1 MNKTVRNYVIFGAC
15 ILAAFLILLC
25 VILAGRVA
33 ENPEGTVGNTA
44 GNLLNEGLFCEFD
57 GTVYFSNTSQG
68 GALYAMN
75 PDETGVRRLNTLK
88 VRNILAGGKYLYFFQ
103 TGTAGQPSLGQIEG
117 IRNFNRSRLNGK
129 DITAIT
135 RDTVLTG
142 QLVDNHLYLLTSSKS
157 GIALRK
163 VKTDRSE
170 DVQLTDWALNPACA
184 VNGRIYYHGVL
195 EDHYLYA
202 LDTKSDVSSE
212 IWRGNLW
219 YPILEGDYVYY
230 MDVSHDYRLCRYS
243 LSRDEVQVLTNDR
256 VDCYNVGNGY
266 VYYQKNGASPRL
278 MCMHTDGSDLHP
290 VADGNFTHVNMTSN
304 YVYFQEFG
312 REDVT
317 YHSPLGSSTYSEF
330 LPEQGQ

>member
-1 MNKTVRNYVIFGAC
+1 MNKTVRNNIIIAAC
-15 ILAAFLILLC
+15 VLAAFL
-25 VILAGRVA
+25 VILGVILSGRVA

-44 GNLLNEGLFCEFD
+44 GNLLNEGLFCEYD

-75 PDETGVRRLNTLK
+75 PDETDVRRLNSLK

-103 TGTAGQPSLGQIEG
+103 IGAADGPSLGQIEG
-117 IRNFNRSRLNGK
+117 IRYFNRSKLNGK

-157 GIALRK
+157 GVSLQKI
-163 VKTDRSE
+163 KTDKSE
-170 DVQLTDWALNPACA
+170 QVQLTDWALNPACA
-184 VNGRIYYHGVL
+184 ANGQIYYHGVL
-195 EDHYLYA
+195 ENHYLYA
-202 LDTKSDVSSE
+202 LNTQNDVTTE
-212 IWRGNLW
+212 VWRGNIW

-230 MDVSHDYRLCRYS
+230 MDVANNYRLCRYS
-243 LSRDEVQVLTNDR
+243 LSRDEIQVLTKDR
-256 VDCYNVGNGY
+256 VDCYNMGNGY
-266 VYYQKNGASPRL
+266 IYYQKNGASPQL
-278 MCMHTDGSDLHP
+278 MCMYTDGSNLHP
-290 VADGNFTHVNMTSN
+290 VADGNFTHINMTSN

-312 REDVT
+312 QEDVT

-330 LPEQGQ
+330 LPE

>member
-1 MNKTVRNYVIFGAC
+1 MNKTVRNNIIIAAFV
-15 ILAAFLILLC
+15 LAAFL
-25 VILAGRVA
+25 VILGVILSGRVA

-44 GNLLNEGLFCEFD
+44 GNLLNDGLFCEYD

-75 PDETGVRRLNTLK
+75 PDETNVRRLNSLK

-103 TGTAGQPSLGQIEG
+103 IGTADGPSLGQIEG
-117 IRNFNRSRLNGK
+117 IRYFNRSRLNGK

-142 QLVDNHLYLLTSSKS
+142 QLVDDYLYLLTSSKS
-157 GIALRK
+157 GISLQK
-163 VKTDRSE
+163 IKTDKSE
-170 DVQLTDWALNPACA
+170 QVQLADWALNPACA
-184 VNGRIYYHGVL
+184 INGQIYYHGVL
-195 EDHYLYA
+195 EDHYLYV
-202 LDTKSDVSSE
+202 LNTQNDVTTE
-212 IWRGNLW
+212 VWRGNIW
-219 YPILEGDYVYY
+219 DPILEGDYVYY
-230 MDVSHDYRLCRYS
+230 MDVANNYRLCRYS
-243 LSRDEVQVLTNDR
+243 LSRNEIQILTKDR

-266 VYYQKNGASPRL
+266 IYYQKNGASPQL
-278 MCMHTDGSDLHP
+278 MCMYTDGSNLHP

-312 REDVT
+312 QEDVT

-330 LPEQGQ
+330 LPE